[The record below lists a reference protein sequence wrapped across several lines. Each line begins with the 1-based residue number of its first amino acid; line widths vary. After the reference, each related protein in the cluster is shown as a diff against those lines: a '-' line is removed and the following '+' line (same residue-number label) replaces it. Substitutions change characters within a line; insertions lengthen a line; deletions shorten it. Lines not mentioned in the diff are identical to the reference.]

1 MIRKGRERRHRHIG
15 RSAVIQCVFDQ
26 ISSAFH
32 ASLESVADYLVHY
45 IEPNKPAVLEKP
57 LKAALPEL
65 LNEWD
70 RDYVYKKLYKD
81 GNEKEHGLL
90 FATLLAANFLG
101 IEPLR
106 DLCCAA
112 IANMLRGKTPEQ
124 IMEVCSISEVL
135 LKEIPHSICWVEAGI
150 SGPERNPVNSGA

>member
-1 MIRKGRERRHRHIG
+1 MGFRAHSDSA
-15 RSAVIQCVFDQ
+15 RSL
-26 ISSAFH
+26 S
-32 ASLESVADYLVHY
+32 ESVADYLVHY
-45 IEPNKPAVLEKP
+45 VDPNKPAVLEKP

-65 LNEWD
+65 LNDWD
-70 RDYVYKKLYKD
+70 KEFVYKKLYKN

-90 FATLLAANFLG
+90 FATLMAANFLG

-124 IMEVCSISEVL
+124 IMEECRCTHGWYMRL
-135 LKEIPHSICWVEAGI
+135 DGTTPPPQ
-150 SGPERNPVNSGA
+150 SGFSQTN